1 MIAFDTVAGINESQF
16 YFMTDIFGVTLCSL
30 VLISE
35 PFVPCMSEMWTYV
48 LIPLLSAL
56 FKTSIIH
63 SYFNGIEFGV
73 FILIQCLIV
82 VGTFLLDIF
91 AFGRMWNVWN
101 IFGAG
106 IVIVCSIV
114 GTYYL

>member
-1 MIAFDTVAGINESQF
+1 
-16 YFMTDIFGVTLCSL
+16 MTDIFGVILASFML
-30 VLISE
+30 FGDPFIPVWSE
-35 PFVPCMSEMWTYV
+35 AWTYV

-56 FKTSIIH
+56 FKSAIIH

-91 AFGRMWNVWN
+91 AFGRLWNVWN
-101 IFGAG
+101 VLGATV
-106 IVIVCSIV
+106 VIICSIV